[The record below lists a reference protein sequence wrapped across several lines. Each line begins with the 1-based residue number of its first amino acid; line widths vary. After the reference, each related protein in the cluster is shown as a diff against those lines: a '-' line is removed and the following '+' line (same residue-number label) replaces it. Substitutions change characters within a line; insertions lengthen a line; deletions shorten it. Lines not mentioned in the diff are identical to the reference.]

1 MSKEAS
7 MGAMSQI
14 ERQPLRVAAIYAR
27 VSSERQ
33 REGGTIESQVAGLH
47 ELAQARGLVVPEQLV
62 FLDEGFSGAMLLRPA
77 LERLRDRAAE
87 GCFEVLLCHCPDR
100 LARRYAYQVLLLEEL
115 DRAGVEVVFLRE
127 GERSGSPEDELLRQF
142 QGMIAEYERAQ
153 IRERTRRGKLYRARQ
168 GSQAVLVCAPFGYR
182 YLRKT
187 DDADGYFQVDPA
199 EAEVVREVF
208 RRYSEGDES
217 IAEIARALSARGV
230 PTRTGKAVWD
240 RSTVWGMLRNPAY
253 RGQAAFGKTQTSGQ
267 RAKPTRPARARGER
281 HGRRETRRDQPPENW
296 TLVPVPA
303 LISEQTFELA
313 QARLQENKRFAARN
327 TKQPT
332 LLQGILVCREC
343 GYACYRTST
352 RTSSRRIYYYRCIG
366 SDNYRHVGGRVCQ
379 SRPIRADEL
388 DDLVWAE
395 VRHLLEQPEL
405 VRAEIKRRLE
415 AVRSQHPA
423 ARRREGLEREL
434 ARVRAGT
441 ARLIE
446 AYQEQLIALE
456 ELRERMPKLRK
467 RETTLTAQL
476 CALEAELHDAETY
489 LKLAE
494 TLEGFLA
501 RLADGLDQL
510 TVHEQQRVLRLVVRE
525 VLIGGEQD
533 NVTIRHSIPT
543 PSGDGSPSCQLR
555 GSSHNTT
562 LRRTGHAAPDRALLH
577 HPRAQQR
584 AHQLEQLAVTDPLLN
599 RRNQPVVRNRL
610 ETRSDVR
617 LYHPAP
623 ASPGLIDQDLQGIVR
638 RASRAKPERALEEVG
653 LEDRLDRR
661 LQRRLHDPVADSG
674 DRKRPL
680 LRRTGLRDED
690 PARRQR
696 SIALRPQIRGQLV
709 EQPLDPV
716 LLDLREG
723 DPVDAGR
730 ATIGAHQRPRPLQDV
745 PAMDF
750 VVERVEPSPGV
761 GLGRPVERPLQ
772 FSDSILLGGAS
783 HLWHSPALP
792 CTRRTNEV
800 AALPIAP
807 GSVVPQAQA
816 VLRPPP
822 TPSRHATRFPA
833 QRRL

>member
-555 GSSHNTT
+555 GSSPLAAARKHRSVCARRALRARLAGDGRRNATPPAT
-562 LRRTGHAAPDRALLH
+562 APRRGDLPTRPLRR
-577 HPRAQQR
+577 
-584 AHQLEQLAVTDPLLN
+584 
-599 RRNQPVVRNRL
+599 
-610 ETRSDVR
+610 
-617 LYHPAP
+617 
-623 ASPGLIDQDLQGIVR
+623 
-638 RASRAKPERALEEVG
+638 
-653 LEDRLDRR
+653 
-661 LQRRLHDPVADSG
+661 
-674 DRKRPL
+674 
-680 LRRTGLRDED
+680 
-690 PARRQR
+690 
-696 SIALRPQIRGQLV
+696 
-709 EQPLDPV
+709 
-716 LLDLREG
+716 
-723 DPVDAGR
+723 
-730 ATIGAHQRPRPLQDV
+730 
-745 PAMDF
+745 
-750 VVERVEPSPGV
+750 
-761 GLGRPVERPLQ
+761 
-772 FSDSILLGGAS
+772 
-783 HLWHSPALP
+783 
-792 CTRRTNEV
+792 
-800 AALPIAP
+800 
-807 GSVVPQAQA
+807 
-816 VLRPPP
+816 
-822 TPSRHATRFPA
+822 
-833 QRRL
+833 